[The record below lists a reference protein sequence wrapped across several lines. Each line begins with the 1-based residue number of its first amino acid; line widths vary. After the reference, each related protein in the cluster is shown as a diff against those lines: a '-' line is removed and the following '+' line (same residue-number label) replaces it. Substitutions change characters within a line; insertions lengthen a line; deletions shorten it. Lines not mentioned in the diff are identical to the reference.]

1 MDSPL
6 ILLVIWVIINVFI
19 KSANDKKKIE
29 EARRKRAQKL
39 GKQTPLNN
47 QTLNKN
53 RETTAKNK
61 KSIIDVFKEEIEKE
75 IQAQKQTMK
84 KVEKPVI
91 HSEVEEL
98 TMAEITEDEDIL
110 YGETQIDISVLN
122 DKNKKLDKGVY
133 NQTQGIDLKKDIL
146 KGIIYAE
153 ILSEP
158 KSIRNMK
165 RSM

>member
-6 ILLVIWVIINVFI
+6 ILLVIWVLINIFI

-53 RETTAKNK
+53 IETAAKNK

-75 IQAQKQTMK
+75 IQAQKQTQK

-91 HSEVEEL
+91 QSETKEL
-98 TMAEITEDEDIL
+98 TITEITEVEDVI
-110 YGETQIDISVLN
+110 YEDTQIDTPVIKEKSKEL
-122 DKNKKLDKGVY
+122 DKNDY
-133 NQTQGIDLKKDIL
+133 NPTQAVDLKKDIL

-158 KSIRNMK
+158 KSIKNMK